1 MGERDEACERL
12 INTLQETIEKLERG
26 KEECMKGDWDFI
38 PPEEI
43 EEVIDRLYEM
53 LEQLNEAL
61 GEEAEESD

>member
-12 INTLQETIEKLERG
+12 IDTLQETIEKLEQG

-38 PPEEI
+38 APEEI

-53 LEQLNEAL
+53 LAQLNEAL
-61 GEEAEESD
+61 GEEAEEPG